1 MNAAPKAAR
10 VEAGLIA
17 SAGLAAVFVLAAL
30 LNLAGAFDGRLRLSI
45 DTRLAAPG
53 AAHWLGSDALGRDV
67 LAMIAAGATTS
78 LGVALGAV
86 VIGLT
91 LGVPLGLLAAALGGR
106 GDETVARLNDI
117 VFALPPLLLAV
128 LLAATLGPGPTTA
141 VVALGVFNIP
151 VFARVTRAGALTLL
165 ARDFVSAARLA
176 GKGSVAIAREHVL
189 PNLTGMLVVQAT
201 IQIALG
207 IAAEAGLSYVGL
219 GVQPP
224 APSWGRMLHDAQ
236 TLTGIAPW
244 LAWCPGIALALCV
257 LAFSRLGD
265 RLGAWL
271 DPRRRAP

>member
-1 MNAAPKAAR
+1 VSAVPGR
-10 VEAGLIA
+10 RDAGLIA
-17 SAGLAAVFVLAAL
+17 SAALALVFVLAAL
-30 LNLAGAFDGRLRLSI
+30 LGLAGAFDAGLKLDI
-45 DTRLAAPG
+45 ATRLTPPG

-67 LAMIAAGATTS
+67 LAMIAAGAATS

-86 VIGLT
+86 LMGLAG
-91 LGVPLGLLAAALGGR
+91 GVPLGLLAAVLGGR
-106 GDETVARLNDI
+106 GEETVARLNDV

-128 LLAATLGPGPTTA
+128 LLAATLGPGPVTA
-141 VVALGVFNIP
+141 IVALGVFNVP
-151 VFARVTRAGALTLL
+151 VFARVTRAGARTIL

-176 GKGSVAIAREHVL
+176 GKGPLAIAREHVL
-189 PNLTGMLVVQAT
+189 PNLTGLLAVQAT
-201 IQIALG
+201 IQVALG

-236 TLTGIAPW
+236 TLTGLAPW
-244 LAWCPGIALALCV
+244 LAWCPGIALALAV

-271 DPRRRAP
+271 DPRRRAR